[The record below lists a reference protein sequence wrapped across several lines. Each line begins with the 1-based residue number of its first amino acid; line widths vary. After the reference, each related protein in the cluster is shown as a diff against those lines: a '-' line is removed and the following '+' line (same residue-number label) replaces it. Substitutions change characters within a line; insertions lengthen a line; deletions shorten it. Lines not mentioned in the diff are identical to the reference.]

1 MIIPSCNDR
10 HTVELSEKPPLRTDV
25 GNSVGVLG
33 LGGDLGGEEGGSL
46 GHASANGARSL
57 GLTSVGPAI

>member
-10 HTVELSEKPPLRTDV
+10 HTVELNEKPPLHTDV

-33 LGGDLGGEEGGSL
+33 LGGDLDGEEGGSL
-46 GHASANGARSL
+46 SPALANGARSL
-57 GLTSVGPAI
+57 GLTSVGPGI